1 VHLHAAR
8 VYAFTAVLAVAL
20 ALASWQVE
28 RINDQ
33 RYQSRIRAETQA
45 QLVEV
50 RDRLESSLI
59 GDVQLVQGLI
69 SVIAVDPT
77 IDQKR
82 FERAARPLF
91 NTRTHLR
98 NIGGAPDMVIH
109 LMYPLSGNEKAIGL
123 DYRKTPAQF
132 AAAEQARLARQV
144 VLAGPLKLAQGG
156 TGLIARLPIYL
167 EPEAGKEEFW
177 GLVSAVIDVER
188 LYQTSHLSD
197 PDSPLEIAIRGR
209 DGKGAEGEVF
219 FGSAEL
225 FSRDAILTSIQ
236 LPSGSWQLAAVPR
249 QGWPAHADN
258 LWLLRAAFILIATL
272 VLGSFLALGRALQ
285 QAAAARQRAEELQ
298 KLAEAASE
306 AKSRFLAT
314 MSHEIRTPLNGILG
328 MAQLLLMPGND
339 DSEVRDY
346 ARTINNSGQTLLAL
360 LNDILDAAKIE
371 AGRVELNHGTFA
383 PPQVLHDVHSLF
395 RELAEAKGLQL
406 EETLLP
412 SLQAAYH
419 GDALRLRQMLSNLV
433 ANAIKFTERGF
444 VRIDCGEVSAA
455 NDSAMLEFGV
465 SDSGV
470 GLTPEQQAQL
480 FKPFSQADSSTT
492 REYGGTGLGLSIVRD
507 LARLHGG
514 EAGVESVHGQGS
526 RFWFRVQVATIA
538 PGEDRRAVAR

>member
-20 ALASWQVE
+20 VLASWQVE

-33 RYQSRIRAETQA
+33 RYLARVRAETQA

-69 SVIAVDPT
+69 SAIAADPM

-82 FERAARPLF
+82 FERAVRPLF
-91 NTRTHLR
+91 AGRTHLR
-98 NIGGAPDMVIH
+98 NIGGAPDMVIR
-109 LMYPLSGNEKAIGL
+109 LMYPLAGNEKAVGL

-144 VLAGPLKLAQGG
+144 VLAGPLQLAQGG
-156 TGLIARLPIYL
+156 IGLIARLPIYL
-167 EPEAGKEEFW
+167 DHDSGKEEFW

-188 LYQTSHLSD
+188 LYQTSRLSD
-197 PDSPLEIAIRGR
+197 PASPIEIAIRGR

-219 FGSAEL
+219 FGPAEL
-225 FSRDAILTSIQ
+225 FSRDAIVSSIQ
-236 LPSGSWQLAAVPR
+236 LPSGSWQIAAVPR

-258 LWLLRAAFILIATL
+258 LWLLRAAFIVIAALI
-272 VLGSFLALGRALQ
+272 LGSFLALGRALQ

-298 KLAEAASE
+298 QLAEAASE

-346 ARTINNSGQTLLAL
+346 ARTINNSGQTLLTL

-371 AGRVELNHGTFA
+371 AGRVELNPSIFA
-383 PPQVLHDVHSLF
+383 PQQVLHEIHSLF
-395 RELAEAKGLQL
+395 RELAEAKNLRL
-406 EETLLP
+406 EESLQP
-412 SLQAAYH
+412 SVQAAYH
-419 GDALRLRQMLSNLV
+419 GDALRLRQMLSNLI
-433 ANAIKFTERGF
+433 ANAIKFTEQGF
-444 VRIDCGEVSAA
+444 VRVDCQQVSV
-455 NDSAMLEFGV
+455 NDEKATLEFSV
-465 SDSGV
+465 SDSGI

-514 EAGVESVHGQGS
+514 EAGVESIHGQGS
-526 RFWFRVQVATIA
+526 RFWFRVQVATVA
-538 PGEDRRAVAR
+538 PGEDRRAVTR